1 MRSIGSGTPRMMIM
15 PICCSPI
22 AVRHHAAALLSW
34 ILHQGAALLSWILHQ
49 GAAWKKAKPNTA
61 VRERRTD
68 VRVWHGAVCDP
79 RRVPL
84 GR

>member
-22 AVRHHAAALLSW
+22 AVRHHA
-34 ILHQGAALLSWILHQ
+34 AALLSWILHQ

>member
-1 MRSIGSGTPRMMIM
+1 MMIM

-79 RRVPL
+79 RCVPL